1 MYARVLDS
9 EFAQTHPRTLISANK
24 CEQCKMQDNNEN
36 ENEKQSNFYSKYIC
50 TKIEIKMK

>member
-36 ENEKQSNFYSKYIC
+36 ENEKQSNFYSKYIY